1 MELNTKWKKK
11 HVKINTIL
19 YIIRKSTAY
28 MTAKHANDEI
38 VSATHDIMMIGCGAG
53 GQPLLDLIRPQTR
66 L

>member
-1 MELNTKWKKK
+1 MSKLIQY
-11 HVKINTIL
+11 H
-19 YIIRKSTAY
+19 IIRKSTAY